1 VAMSDP
7 ISEFAKQMEE
17 AYAEARQQ
25 QYGSDHP
32 FVMTPSRAAAIEALI
47 EGRGPVMAIGEWR
60 NNAELIRDVA
70 RLGYL
75 SGHVLD
81 ATYGKGRFWKL
92 FQPERF
98 TTNDLHSE
106 LAQRGYDFRLF
117 PPLWAE
123 EFDAVVFDPPYKL
136 NGTPSGQMDDDYGVG
151 EKASRQ
157 ARMNLITD
165 GLIECLRVLKPK
177 GYLLVKCQD
186 MVSGGKVRWQ
196 SDEIT
201 STVTLFG
208 HEKVDAFHLL
218 SYRPQPAGTTQQ
230 HARRN
235 YSTLLVFR
243 KAP

>member
-1 VAMSDP
+1 MKADP
-7 ISEFAKQMEE
+7 QTDENPIAAF
-17 AYAEARQQ
+17 ARQIEEEYARQ
-25 QYGSDHP
+25 CGISDLCRG
-32 FVMTPSRAAAIEALI
+32 PSPVKPEP
-47 EGRGPVMAIGEWR
+47 GPVMSIGEWR
-60 NNAELIRDVA
+60 NNAELIADVA

-75 SGHVLD
+75 DGLVLD
-81 ATYGKGRFWKL
+81 ATYGKGRFWKKWNPL
-92 FQPERF
+92 MGGGNFVS
-98 TTNDLHSE
+98 NDLYTEAMYHF
-106 LAQRGYDFRLF
+106 DFRGLPWGDNLF
-117 PPLWAE
+117 
-123 EFDAVVFDPPYKL
+123 DSVVLDPPYKL

-196 SDEIT
+196 TDEIT

-208 HEKVDAFHLL
+208 HEKVDSFHLR
-218 SYRPQPAGTTQQ
+218 SYRPQPAGTTQK

-235 YSTLLVFR
+235 FSTLLVFR
-243 KAP
+243 KAAS